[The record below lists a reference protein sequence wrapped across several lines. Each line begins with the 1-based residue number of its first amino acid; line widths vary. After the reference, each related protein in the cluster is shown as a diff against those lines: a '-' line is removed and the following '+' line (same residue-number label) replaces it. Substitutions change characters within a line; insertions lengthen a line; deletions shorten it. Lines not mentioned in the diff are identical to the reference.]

1 MADIANQLQGA
12 SEGLERFLDALD
24 NSSMKLGSN
33 AAIESKL
40 AREAA
45 KKADQDLR
53 FRKKIEKMEKEAA
66 KREAEHLARLKA
78 MEPFRKKAFNAIKQ
92 EIKAKADLLKQTK
105 GLGDAL
111 KKTGAGL
118 GGMFKSLGAG
128 LKSAMRG
135 LGKGFEGGVLSG
147 LKGMVSSLKEFQL
160 LGVSVG
166 QMFGALAA
174 GVKVVYDLFSQNE
187 RLMADITR
195 QTGIMGDTFK
205 KGFRAEV
212 LASFEDLGRFG
223 YTLKEVTK
231 LTQDMR
237 EAFGDTSLVTNDL
250 VKTSGMLQIAFRMSA
265 ENANEL
271 VEAMTRS
278 GYQTDQ
284 FLGTVRESAII
295 MGADL
300 GMAVRDVAK
309 NTGMLELYAGRGAEY
324 FARMAGRAAMLGTDM
339 KSIEDAGSAFED
351 FTAMA
356 ERFNVMGQLFG
367 PEFHDGL
374 KNLND
379 IRMMY
384 ERGNVLGIQEHIA
397 EQAAKTLYYENGILK
412 SMKTKE
418 GLFQSQI
425 KSMADAL
432 KIDNVSALR
441 MLKAAE
447 MAEMFQNT
455 TEGTF
460 EIEEKMLKNAEAKE
474 LLAASTFDFNM
485 AMFSALRDAGKT
497 EKEITELLSTQDKS
511 VAQQKA
517 DRIELLKLADAE
529 FENRDQLAKKQ
540 KDMEQLTLDSMTLM
554 QQEMAKLNETF
565 TTLGVTAGKEI
576 GDAISGAIK
585 KAQDTGTA
593 VSDSLKESI
602 DKFNKGEITLEGLQE
617 AMRNATAAGVTTAF
631 DGIDPQDVQGKG
643 IAGIFETALVN
654 AVGGDV
660 KGGEGI
666 FSAIY
671 NQLTA
676 GADYLGEILT
686 EIYYGL
692 EDMFASV
699 VRDLRIALDKMSFIG
714 TGGANRNT
722 IEYNFQQDEL
732 ERVRDRARASF
743 EKQIEETENQYYA
756 LRKIKE
762 RTEEQEATF
771 KSLNESL
778 QSLSKQM
785 QDAGKAAYDQ
795 RLAELEASGE
805 LIERENA
812 ERIRGVRA
820 KGWSGSQHRAIVG
833 EAGTEVGI
841 TRNALRELASI
852 GVPAYQDGFG
862 GFGNVGGLYQAPGST
877 GARRQRGADNRR
889 VGEDYRDEQRDF
901 LDNLYRDQYEFSR
914 REEQRQANFFIK
926 YPAIVDEAFGRP
938 FRDRGPIA
946 TGIYNSIFSGLQAGA
961 RAEFRGASAE
971 RQREIA
977 FQHAVAEGIKE
988 GGIINQGLDKLVEVN
1003 NKIYNNG
1010 KDVTKADRAQIGLL
1024 GGIQH
1029 GLQAMAGVIASGGS
1043 REQALEM
1050 GKRGAIGG
1058 IVRNFTASFGGQA
1071 DSEFLQSMDMMG
1083 YILGMKKMPAGTGR
1097 STGDMIT
1104 EALNRTER
1112 TFQSQGRG
1120 LGYSGASLPYGG
1132 ANAMGRV
1139 FNSPHIAVVGE
1150 GSQNEIIVP
1159 TERIRKGLPINEG
1172 VARELA
1178 SIGVPGYQDGFS
1190 FSERFRAGTDAA
1202 FHGDRSY
1209 TSGGY
1214 AGRLGHSYQSMGGAA
1229 GGFATAGMQFAN
1241 TYMQTG
1247 DMGMAAGQALGAGIG
1262 FGATMAISAIPGVGP
1277 FIGPILGPMI
1287 GSFIG
1292 SKLGGALGY
1301 KPKHKKFR
1309 ERTLKSLESHVL
1321 TEGLF
1326 DHGQPA
1332 GIKDNIEKAIAG
1344 GKKKHPTEQ
1353 AFNRLVNVV
1362 NASKVLKR
1370 GFMHPGINGEGLLA
1384 LLSGQVGNTDQ
1395 ENAMYAR
1402 YNNAFYGNPV
1412 PMATGGIVTRPTN
1425 AIVGEAGPEAVIPLN
1440 TVGGYSSRDQERD
1453 NKTMIDELRRS
1464 NQQMQMFIK
1473 QIGNARTVLNVDGR
1487 QLAETV
1493 GQNMYEINTGM

>member
-33 AAIESKL
+33 AAMESKL

-53 FRKKIEKMEKEAA
+53 FRKRIEKMEKEAA
-66 KREAEHLARLKA
+66 KREAAHLARLKA
-78 MEPFRKKAFNAIKQ
+78 MEPFRKKALNALKQ
-92 EIKAKADLLKQTK
+92 EVKAKADLLKQTK

-111 KKTGAGL
+111 KKTGAGM
-118 GGMFKSLGAG
+118 GSMFKSLGAS
-128 LKSAMRG
+128 LKSVMGG
-135 LGKGFEGGVLSG
+135 LGKGFEGGFLGG
-147 LKGMVSSLKEFQL
+147 LKNVVSNLKEIQIM
-160 LGVSVG
+160 GISVG
-166 QMFGALAA
+166 KIFGAMAA
-174 GVKVVYDLFSQNE
+174 GAKVVYDLFAQNE

-205 KGFRAEV
+205 KGFREEV
-212 LASFEDLGRFG
+212 LASFKDLGQFG
-223 YTLKEVTK
+223 YQLKEVTK

-250 VKTSGMLQIAFRMSA
+250 VKTSGMLQIAFRVSA

-271 VEAMTRS
+271 VEAMIRS

-284 FLGTVRESAII
+284 FLGTVRETAII

-339 KSIEDAGSAFED
+339 KSIENAGSAFED

-412 SMKTKE
+412 SMRFKDE
-418 GLFQSQI
+418 LFQSQI

-432 KIDNVSALR
+432 QIDNVSALR

-447 MAEMFQNT
+447 MAEMFQKT

-485 AMFSALRDAGKT
+485 AMFSALRDAGHT
-497 EKEITELLSTQDKS
+497 EKEITEMLSTQNKT

-529 FENRDQLAKKQ
+529 FERRGGIADQQ
-540 KDMEQLTLDSMTLM
+540 KNMEQLTLDSMTEL
-554 QQEMAKLNETF
+554 QKATAALNETF
-565 TTLGVTAGKEI
+565 TTLGVEVGEEI
-576 GDAISGAIK
+576 GNAVSAALG
-585 KAQDTGTA
+585 KAQGTA
-593 VSDSLKESI
+593 DAVADSIRKGMEALPEDQRTVENITKVVEQASRVGMAAAIDGLKES
-602 DKFNKGEITLEGLQE
+602 DMK
-617 AMRNATAAGVTTAF
+617 
-631 DGIDPQDVQGKG
+631 GKG
-643 IAGIFETALVN
+643 FAGIFESGLV
-654 AVGGDV
+654 AATGGDAS
-660 KGGEGI
+660 KEGI
-666 FSAIY
+666 FSVIY
-671 NQLTA
+671 KQLA
-676 GADYLGEILT
+676 KGADYLGEVLT
-686 EIYYGL
+686 ELFYKL
-692 EDMFASV
+692 EDMFNV
-699 VRDLRIALDKMSFIG
+699 VGTEISIKIEDAIFGVKEEEKNMRRELANLQNQERAFLRDRQKGDPSFFAGTMRMAEIEEALRPKTPEEIHADNARLQNRAGMQ
-714 TGGANRNT
+714 GGA
-722 IEYNFQQDEL
+722 L
-732 ERVRDRARASF
+732 
-743 EKQIEETENQYYA
+743 
-756 LRKIKE
+756 
-762 RTEEQEATF
+762 
-771 KSLNESL
+771 
-778 QSLSKQM
+778 
-785 QDAGKAAYDQ
+785 
-795 RLAELEASGE
+795 
-805 LIERENA
+805 
-812 ERIRGVRA
+812 RA
-820 KGWSGSQHRAIVG
+820 KGWSGSQHNAIVG

-862 GFGNVGGLYQAPGST
+862 GFTNVGGLYQAPGSE

-889 VGEDYRDEQRDF
+889 VGEDYRDDQRDF
-901 LDNLYRDQYEFSR
+901 LDQLYRDQYEFSR

-988 GGIINQGLDKLVEVN
+988 GGIINQGLDKLVEIN

-1202 FHGDRSY
+1202 FFGDRSY

-1292 SKLGGALGY
+1292 NKLGGFLGY

-1326 DHGQPA
+1326 DHGQPS